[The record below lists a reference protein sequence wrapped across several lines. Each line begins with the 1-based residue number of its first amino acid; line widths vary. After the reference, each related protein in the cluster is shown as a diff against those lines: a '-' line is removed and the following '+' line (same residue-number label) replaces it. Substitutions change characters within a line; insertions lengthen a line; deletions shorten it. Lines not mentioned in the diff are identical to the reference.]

1 MKSLSSVC
9 LSVFLF
15 VCLSVCLVC
24 WLVSLSV
31 CLSVCLCLSVCP
43 SVRPSVSQSLSFLKI
58 GSLVFFL
65 MLYMMIADHD
75 IMISSV
81 LVLCISFP

>member
-31 CLSVCLCLSVCP
+31 CLCLSICP

-65 MLYMMIADHD
+65 MLYMMIADND

>member
-31 CLSVCLCLSVCP
+31 CLSVSVCP

>member
-1 MKSLSSVC
+1 MKSVSSVCLFFCLSVC
-9 LSVFLF
+9 LSVLF
-15 VCLSVCLVC
+15 VG
-24 WLVSLSV
+24 WSV

>member
-24 WLVSLSV
+24 WLVS
-31 CLSVCLCLSVCP
+31 LSVCLCLSVCP